1 MIPSHLKMVEIQAKC
16 KALFLISRYL
26 NRFHCTGEQRLLL
39 ERMCKCT
46 SNKGRGPLG
55 VGDVQISVLFWGR
68 GMSEFI
74 Q

>member
-1 MIPSHLKMVEIQAKC
+1 MIPGYLKMVELQAKC

-26 NRFHCTGEQRLLL
+26 NRFHCTCEQRLLL
-39 ERMCKCT
+39 ERMCECT
-46 SNKGRGPLG
+46 SNKGRGPLS
-55 VGDVQISVLFWGR
+55 VGDVQISVLLLGW